1 MGIAG
6 KPLRIFLVM
15 LFGWWIALGWLMHPH
30 CARTLEGLS
39 FAYISA
45 WCASVLM
52 VNSMASVP
60 PTSPL
65 ASRPLVSLI
74 RCTESAPLGLTTL
87 SVMPGVVAIAAFG

>member
-1 MGIAG
+1 MGIPG
-6 KPLRIFLVM
+6 RPLRIFLAM
-15 LFGWWIALGWLMHPH
+15 LFGWWIAFGWLMHPH
-30 CARTLEGLS
+30 FARTLEGLS

-45 WCASVLM
+45 WCASVLV

-74 RCTESAPLGLTTL
+74 RCTASAPPGLTTL
-87 SVMPGVVAIAAFG
+87 SVMPGVVAMAVFG